1 MADYDDSPVLFAYDG
16 SEYAKTAI
24 RQAAREL
31 RPGRRAIV
39 LTVWQ
44 PFAPTLLAGG
54 INLPNDLAAHVEDEA
69 RDVAAEGASL
79 AREAGFEATPMVK
92 CGEPVW
98 QTVVTAAEASRAS
111 TVVLGSHGRSGIRAL
126 LMGSVATAAAQHT
139 DRNVLIVHLPESSKA
154 A

>member
-1 MADYDDSPVLFAYDG
+1 MADHDDSPVLFAYDG

-54 INLPNDLAAHVEDEA
+54 INLPNDLASHVEDEA
-69 RDVAAEGASL
+69 RDVAEEGTSL
-79 AREAGFEATPMVK
+79 ARQAGFEATPLVES
-92 CGEPVW
+92 GEPVW
-98 QTVVTAAEASRAS
+98 QTIVAAAEDTGAS
-111 TVVLGSHGRSGIRAL
+111 TVVLGSHGRCGIRAL

-139 DRNVLIVHLPESSKA
+139 DRNVLIVHLPASSKA